1 VYIVEI
7 SPRDVDFGRQVWQT
21 LRTSKT
27 FRVLGVLWLFQSD
40 EWRLWIATPRVD
52 EIGSRRAYAEL
63 SEVTRRMAAD
73 SDQLLRIVLVSPQ
86 TPLYQGLRSVF
97 AKTASVE
104 GARLGNTQIGGRY
117 IDDAYLYEIR

>member
-1 VYIVEI
+1 
-7 SPRDVDFGRQVWQT
+7 
-21 LRTSKT
+21 
-27 FRVLGVLWLFQSD
+27 
-40 EWRLWIATPRVD
+40 
-52 EIGSRRAYAEL
+52 
-63 SEVTRRMAAD
+63 MAAD